1 MLRLSLPAAP
11 GCWYLSPLPMV
22 SVWRTMCFSLFVVEA
37 IAFVPSSTSR
47 IAFSAPPAA
56 GTSGQP
62 AHERCSSRGIV
73 ARSRLP
79 ASRSAWGTRMSVD
92 GCFEDMPG
100 DSTACVVERD
110 VCTAGDNSK
119 TGTRTAIT
127 TGLARGGETGGDG
140 RNGRRLLAISPLL
153 VAVTTGRSLAA
164 TAAVTGGRIGGGGY
178 SAPAA
183 AERTPSA
190 PPMQQQRQYQPPQ
203 QQQQGQYQRPR
214 AGRDIYGSEGSR
226 FHIRFDG
233 GRGGRRST
241 RARFN
246 PYDGDAPST
255 SITPG
260 DVAMIGGVSAA
271 VAAVQRY
278 NRKRFVDEESS
289 GQRPS
294 APLPPRSGRGG
305 SSQTAVVTTLQ
316 LGLYCDRQGGQ
327 GDVLA
332 TLDKLSQTA
341 DVNSP
346 RGLST
351 LINEVCLTLLRSGR
365 DWLGGTGSVKMYA
378 SEGRSNSGGD
388 KSSPVSRAKR
398 DFNRAA
404 MRERSKWERETVSN
418 TPDRG
423 FSSSTAPS
431 WGGFSSQKSGTYAV
445 ATLIVAWSGLNSTPP
460 RAEPRR
466 GGWFTRDSRDRDD
479 DRGVEFSVV
488 NSRQSALTLLEWL
501 GGEAAEGR
509 GENVLDVEVLWTPAD
524 PDDSLDRE
532 DLDTKWPELRAL

>member
-1 MLRLSLPAAP
+1 MLRLSLPATP
-11 GCWYLSPLPMV
+11 GCRLLAPLPMV
-22 SVWRTMCFSLFVVEA
+22 SVWRAMFFSLFVVKA
-37 IAFVPSSTSR
+37 LAFVPSSTSR
-47 IAFSAPPAA
+47 IAYSTPPAA
-56 GTSGQP
+56 ARTSGQP
-62 AHERCSSRGIV
+62 AHEGYSSRGVV
-73 ARSRLP
+73 APSRLP
-79 ASRSAWGTRMSVD
+79 ASRSMWGACMSAAGRSTDV
-92 GCFEDMPG
+92 PG
-100 DSTACVVERD
+100 DGSACVVERD
-110 VCTAGDNSK
+110 VCTTVDSCN
-119 TGTRTAIT
+119 TGTGIAGT
-127 TGLARGGETGGDG
+127 TGLASGGETGGDG
-140 RNGRRLLAISPLL
+140 RNGRRLLSIPPLL
-153 VAVTTGRSLAA
+153 VAVATGRGLAA

-203 QQQQGQYQRPR
+203 QQQQYQQPR

-233 GRGGRRST
+233 GGGGRRST

-260 DVAMIGGVSAA
+260 DVAMVGGVSAA

-278 NRKRFVDEESS
+278 NRRRFLDEE
-289 GQRPS
+289 GYRQRPS
-294 APLPPRSGRGG
+294 APLPPRSSRGG

-365 DWLGGTGSVKMYA
+365 DWLGGTGSVKTYT
-378 SEGRSNSGGD
+378 SEGRSNSRG
-388 KSSPVSRAKR
+388 KKTSPTSRAKR

-431 WGGFSSQKSGTYAV
+431 WGGFSAQKSGTYAV

-466 GGWFTRDSRDRDD
+466 GGWFTRDSRDRDE

-501 GGEAAEGR
+501 GDEAAEGR

-524 PDDSLDRE
+524 PADSLDRE

>member
-1 MLRLSLPAAP
+1 MLRLSLPATP

-22 SVWRTMCFSLFVVEA
+22 SVWRTMFFSLFVVEA
-37 IAFVPSSTSR
+37 LAFVPR
-47 IAFSAPPAA
+47 IAFSAPPASR
-56 GTSGQP
+56 TSGQQP
-62 AHERCSSRGIV
+62 THERYSSRGIV
-73 ARSRLP
+73 ARSQLP
-79 ASRSAWGTRMSVD
+79 ASRSVWGERMSAA
-92 GCFEDMPG
+92 GCSKDVPG
-100 DSTACVVERD
+100 DATACVVGRD
-110 VCTAGDNSK
+110 VCTAVDNRNAG
-119 TGTRTAIT
+119 TGTAGT
-127 TGLARGGETGGDG
+127 TGLTIGDEIGGDG
-140 RNGRRLLAISPLL
+140 RSGRRLLAIPPLL
-153 VAVTTGRSLAA
+153 VAVATGRSLAA
-164 TAAVTGGRIGGGGY
+164 AAAVTGGRIGGGGY

-190 PPMQQQRQYQPPQ
+190 PPMQQQQQYQPPQ
-203 QQQQGQYQRPR
+203 QQQQGRYQRPR

-278 NRKRFVDEESS
+278 NRKRFVDEEGS

-378 SEGRSNSGGD
+378 SEGRSNSRGK

-431 WGGFSSQKSGTYAV
+431 WGGFSAQKSGTYAV

-488 NSRQSALTLLEWL
+488 NRQSALTLLEWL
-501 GGEAAEGR
+501 GDEAAEGR